1 MNNENMQSSSAMNM
15 GMDDSSQDTGQA
27 RPGSRAAWPVASRRW
42 RPRLAKS

>member
-15 GMDDSSQDTGQA
+15 GMDDSSQGTGA
-27 RPGSRAAWPVASRRW
+27 SASGSRAAWPVASRRW